1 MKSDPQAPFRQN
13 FKCFVQTLIY
23 LYFVVPQQCLQEV
36 IVQVHEALLLLSQ
49 E

>member
-13 FKCFVQTLIY
+13 FKCFVQTLVY
-23 LYFVVPQQCLQEV
+23 LYFVVLQQCLQEV
-36 IVQVHEALLLLSQ
+36 TVQLHEALLLFYQ